1 MSTAP
6 SRSAPPPPPPEED
19 SQGASANERLL
30 AAAKSDNE
38 RMLEDALKELSDINQ
53 SDGLGNTALHYAII
67 HASTN
72 VLELILCHDT
82 CDVDLK
88 NRLQGDT
95 PLHIAVRNRWDQYEG
110 LRLWLVQ
117 SLLEAGADTTIRNRY
132 NEKPIDILPRA
143 DPNADPTSDDE
154 KIRFALRQ
162 AEAEASLAISDA
174 VVDDDDEAEVDP
186 DDVASDS
193 D

>member
-1 MSTAP
+1 MSTTP

-30 AAAKSDNE
+30 AAAKTDNE
-38 RMLEDALKELSDINQ
+38 GMLEDALKELSDINQ
-53 SDGLGNTALHYAII
+53 PDGLGNTALHYAII

-143 DPNADPTSDDE
+143 DPNADLTSDDE
-154 KIRFALRQ
+154 KIRCALRQ